1 MWNTEYKTTIIQLSI
16 TLWSLREFSID
27 SLYSWV
33 WVTLSC
39 FFACLVSF
47 LLETWHFRYYIV
59 ATLDSVGL
67 LLLFLGG
74 VCLVVC
80 LDKFCEVH
88 CPTHFPSSPPQC
100 TTIDVSAQ
108 FEFEILVMFKLR
120 WPEFTWFSTAWWS
133 VNAWSCQTN
142 TLSQWGF
149 HPLLMY
155 LCGLKDALSL
165 STKIWLL
172 MKVKFTMLFNICLKI
187 NQ

>member
-1 MWNTEYKTTIIQLSI
+1 MKLFLIKFYVKYRIQNYNYTALHNTLI
-16 TLWSLREFSID
+16 LREFSID

-108 FEFEILVMFKLR
+108 FEFKILVMFKLQ
-120 WPEFTWFSTAWWS
+120 WP
-133 VNAWSCQTN
+133 
-142 TLSQWGF
+142 
-149 HPLLMY
+149 
-155 LCGLKDALSL
+155 
-165 STKIWLL
+165 
-172 MKVKFTMLFNICLKI
+172 
-187 NQ
+187 

>member
-1 MWNTEYKTTIIQLSI
+1 MKLFLIKFYVKYRIQNYNYTALHNTLI
-16 TLWSLREFSID
+16 LREFSID

-39 FFACLVSF
+39 FFACLISF

-108 FEFEILVMFKLR
+108 FEFKILVMFKLQ
-120 WPEFTWFSTAWWS
+120 WP
-133 VNAWSCQTN
+133 
-142 TLSQWGF
+142 
-149 HPLLMY
+149 
-155 LCGLKDALSL
+155 
-165 STKIWLL
+165 
-172 MKVKFTMLFNICLKI
+172 
-187 NQ
+187 